1 MQQTDAGLI
10 AKIVNSIA
18 ILFKITCIYVRTQ
31 VTFPICS
38 PLLLVII
45 NKTVGNDSGV

>member
-10 AKIVNSIA
+10 AKIVDSIA
-18 ILFKITCIYVRTQ
+18 ILFKITYIYVRTQ
-31 VTFPICS
+31 VIFPTIS

-45 NKTVGNDSGV
+45 NKTV